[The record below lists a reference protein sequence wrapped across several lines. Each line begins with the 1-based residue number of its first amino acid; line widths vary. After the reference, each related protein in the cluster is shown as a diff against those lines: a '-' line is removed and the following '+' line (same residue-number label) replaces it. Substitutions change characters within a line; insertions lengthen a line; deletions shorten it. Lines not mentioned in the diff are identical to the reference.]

1 MDQCTIR
8 ERVKVSWLTQSV
20 VLQARLDEVKGKLL
34 DLLFPPR
41 CVGCGKE
48 GNYICAPC
56 RAGLPRLLPPLCPT
70 CGRPLVQ
77 EEWCSSCRRLKLDI
91 DAICTPFAF
100 QGVLR
105 QAIHRFKYGGFKAL
119 ALPLA
124 QLLTQ
129 QLKNKPLPAEVLV
142 PVPLHPRR
150 LRERGYNQSGLL
162 AQELCRLTAI
172 PVVEDMLF
180 RHRNSRAQ
188 VKTFDSEER
197 QSNVLGA
204 FDCRDEKLK
213 GGRILLIDDVCTTG
227 ATLNSCAIAL
237 KKAGASS
244 VWGLALAREV

>member
-1 MDQCTIR
+1 
-8 ERVKVSWLTQSV
+8 
-20 VLQARLDEVKGKLL
+20 
-34 DLLFPPR
+34 
-41 CVGCGKE
+41 
-48 GNYICAPC
+48 
-56 RAGLPRLLPPLCPT
+56 
-70 CGRPLVQ
+70 
-77 EEWCSSCRRLKLDI
+77 LKLDI

-105 QAIHRFKYGGFKAL
+105 QAIHRLKYGGFKSL

-124 QLLTQ
+124 HLLTQ
-129 QLKNKPLPAEVLV
+129 QVENRPLPAEVLV

-162 AQELCRLTAI
+162 AQELGRLTAI
-172 PVVEDMLF
+172 PVEEDTLV

-188 VKTFDSEER
+188 VKTSDSEER
-197 QSNVLGA
+197 RSNVLGA
-204 FDCRDEKLK
+204 FDCRGEKLK
-213 GGRILLIDDVCTTG
+213 GRRILLIDDVCTTG